1 MKLPKTLWGFP
12 VAPPDGEPRED
23 AGRRGVSLIIAIMI
37 VSVMMLFT
45 TDLIVNSQVNV
56 RLATTNRDN
65 LKAEYMAKAAMSFV
79 SLFISA
85 DLAFKL
91 TKIQMLG
98 PNAKDAQLVDSFQDP
113 VFALNGFPPIGGET
127 AEMLVGFQEAM
138 GLSAVM
144 DSGILEQLQMFD
156 GTFTFKVEDES
167 RKINV
172 NFFHQG
178 RGTELLM
185 MLEGLFS
192 CPAEKAFL
200 EQKKVTPRELAYR
213 IKDYIDF
220 KTDADE
226 NSGFNDEDEPYTRR
240 EPKQR
245 AKNAPLDS
253 LDELRLIEG
262 WDEEIHAVFGPHLT
276 IWPFQA
282 DQDKRTFMPI
292 NVNTAS
298 RGLLQCL
305 FPESRGDCQEKVALF
320 FRKREAE
327 SLAVG
332 GEGKKMIDVLRET
345 LCYTGGEGTTD
356 RASWF
361 SQMSNVFRIETIGS
375 VGDAQKRLTAVIERG
390 MPDPKKNEKGSNKL
404 LYWKLN

>member
-1 MKLPKTLWGFP
+1 
-12 VAPPDGEPRED
+12 
-23 AGRRGVSLIIAIMI
+23 
-37 VSVMMLFT
+37 
-45 TDLIVNSQVNV
+45 
-56 RLATTNRDN
+56 
-65 LKAEYMAKAAMSFV
+65 
-79 SLFISA
+79 
-85 DLAFKL
+85 
-91 TKIQMLG
+91 
-98 PNAKDAQLVDSFQDP
+98 
-113 VFALNGFPPIGGET
+113 
-127 AEMLVGFQEAM
+127 
-138 GLSAVM
+138 
-144 DSGILEQLQMFD
+144 
-156 GTFTFKVEDES
+156 
-167 RKINV
+167 
-172 NFFHQG
+172 
-178 RGTELLM
+178 

-226 NSGFNDEDEPYTRR
+226 NSGFNDEDEPYSRR

-253 LDELRLIEG
+253 LEEMRQIEG
-262 WDEEIHAVFGPHLT
+262 WDEEIHAVFGPYVT

-298 RGLLQCL
+298 RSLLQCL

-320 FRKREAE
+320 FKKRAAE

-361 SQMSNVFRIETIGS
+361 SQMSNVFRIETLGT

-390 MPDPKKNEKGSNKL
+390 MPDQKKNEKGSNKL